1 MAESMT
7 VGLTLCRIKM
17 QQHPASPKGTD
28 RLVAEADRSALLQ
41 QSQQLLQGCHLSALV
56 VLSRV
61 SKLLAR
67 VPENVGSNDSDECL
81 LIMGFASD
89 SQREDLQRL
98 QDVFE
103 NISDLQV
110 VVNVADGP
118 TPSGVCE
125 ACVSCWTRCRPD
137 AVVSQV
143 PLRDVPLLRQLLNAA
158 VNEDGDGLLQLAEH
172 QETWVVLTEIA
183 GTLQW
188 WPATRGQDLACEKL
202 VPELLSN
209 CHSKDPNL
217 PRFGCLEG
225 TSIWW
230 NYDWLHMT
238 PGAVGCALSHR
249 AIWQNLVHAGNAED
263 CWLVLEDDI
272 LWVSDDLEAKIR
284 QVISQLPEGWHLCYL
299 GWHGQSVLHLALG
312 DFSRL
317 KEAPVE
323 LEDLSSEDH
332 GPLGTFAYLIRRS
345 GAQRLLQ
352 HTFPLHRQLDAQMAE
367 VQKRG
372 DLRSFRCS
380 DTSCLFYSAPCQL
393 LDSDVQACWCADHD
407 VQLRTLK
414 LGFRQRQQFLD
425 ERVKQGNLPPL
436 PSPQISGGP
445 DLGLARL
452 LHPRCHVACVV
463 VDSGGDE
470 GLEPQVWQ
478 LLQAARR
485 VDRKILLVWFGHSSA
500 VCREVATSFGL
511 PLGSVFFQSLRNSL
525 EAECPGAEKLM
536 TGLSAQLV
544 ANLLTLPLLLGLCS
558 ENLLLLSGNDAAAA
572 QLLVKDGIGQGMV
585 VAFRSEMPEPWPP
598 WLLAAFEDLRD
609 DPSVSYLVPQEATV
623 SPPVALQQLFFR
635 AKSWAKMATWLR
647 ELLRIAIRLLEPTFS
662 HGPRTAISPVQAVSA
677 ATRCIL
683 GLSQLTLELKD
694 MPSWEVS
701 ATGAF
706 TRRSAQFEGYA
717 EADGATQLGRFRC
730 MDAVDWYT
738 SPWQGKLL
746 KARWQRLHGWSRPQV
761 PLRLHE
767 AAPLSE
773 WLQQQESLVGAMV
786 DPSIA
791 EKWAMEA
798 LVPKPQLE
806 MLAEGVECKV
816 FYIPKLLSHEDCQN
830 LIALALQ
837 LQQPQTTAASTV
849 PLLGRLATLV

>member
-172 QETWVVLTEIA
+172 QETWV
-183 GTLQW
+183 
-188 WPATRGQDLACEKL
+188 
-202 VPELLSN
+202 
-209 CHSKDPNL
+209 
-217 PRFGCLEG
+217 
-225 TSIWW
+225 
-230 NYDWLHMT
+230 
-238 PGAVGCALSHR
+238 
-249 AIWQNLVHAGNAED
+249 
-263 CWLVLEDDI
+263 
-272 LWVSDDLEAKIR
+272 
-284 QVISQLPEGWHLCYL
+284 
-299 GWHGQSVLHLALG
+299 
-312 DFSRL
+312 
-317 KEAPVE
+317 
-323 LEDLSSEDH
+323 
-332 GPLGTFAYLIRRS
+332 
-345 GAQRLLQ
+345 
-352 HTFPLHRQLDAQMAE
+352 
-367 VQKRG
+367 
-372 DLRSFRCS
+372 
-380 DTSCLFYSAPCQL
+380 
-393 LDSDVQACWCADHD
+393 
-407 VQLRTLK
+407 
-414 LGFRQRQQFLD
+414 
-425 ERVKQGNLPPL
+425 
-436 PSPQISGGP
+436 
-445 DLGLARL
+445 
-452 LHPRCHVACVV
+452 
-463 VDSGGDE
+463 
-470 GLEPQVWQ
+470 
-478 LLQAARR
+478 
-485 VDRKILLVWFGHSSA
+485 
-500 VCREVATSFGL
+500 
-511 PLGSVFFQSLRNSL
+511 
-525 EAECPGAEKLM
+525 
-536 TGLSAQLV
+536 
-544 ANLLTLPLLLGLCS
+544 
-558 ENLLLLSGNDAAAA
+558 
-572 QLLVKDGIGQGMV
+572 
-585 VAFRSEMPEPWPP
+585 
-598 WLLAAFEDLRD
+598 
-609 DPSVSYLVPQEATV
+609 
-623 SPPVALQQLFFR
+623 
-635 AKSWAKMATWLR
+635 
-647 ELLRIAIRLLEPTFS
+647 
-662 HGPRTAISPVQAVSA
+662 
-677 ATRCIL
+677 
-683 GLSQLTLELKD
+683 
-694 MPSWEVS
+694 S